1 MQFICRYGTESG
13 KVEQKT
19 IAADSREAA
28 ENLLKKDNVIIYEIR
43 RRSALPFLADRKKGK
58 IKREEFIVFIREL
71 IALLN
76 AGLPLVHSFDI
87 LIKRRKEGRF
97 LDVLKDIREQVK
109 SGASL
114 AEAFRSHREFNQMF
128 TSLVETG
135 EKSGELPSVLE
146 RYLHYV
152 EKFDELRRKLIS
164 ALIYPS
170 ILIVLSIGLITVMLA
185 YVIPKFTAFYADSEK
200 TLPFATRLLIGISN
214 FMTSNMIFI
223 IAAIILIIWG
233 FYSWKETEKGKLALD
248 KFKLNIPFVGFV
260 WLKYSLNQF
269 SQSLAVMLNAGIP
282 LIAALDVSIKTI
294 SNRYISLKL
303 SNVIS
308 EVNEGDSLYAA
319 LERADVFPDM
329 AIEMIQVGEQTASLD
344 KMLNMLAQYYERDI
358 DLAIDRALR
367 IMEPVFLIM
376 MGVVIAGMLLAMY
389 LPIFKAGALIH

>member
-1 MQFICRYGTESG
+1 MQFVCRYGTETG
-13 KVEQKT
+13 KVEQKI
-19 IAADSREAA
+19 IAADSRDAA

-43 RRSALPFLADRKKGK
+43 RQWAFPLFANRRKGK
-58 IKREEFIVFIREL
+58 IKREEFIVFLREL

-109 SGASL
+109 SGSSL
-114 AEAFRSHREFNQMF
+114 AEAFRTHREFNQMF

-152 EKFDELRRKLIS
+152 EKFDELRRKLVS

-170 ILIVLSIGLITVMLA
+170 ILIILSIGLITIMLT

-200 TLPFATRLLIGISN
+200 SLPLATKLLIGVSN
-214 FMTSNMIFI
+214 FMTSNLIFI
-223 IAAIILIIWG
+223 IAAIILVVWG
-233 FYSWKETEKGKLALD
+233 FYTWKETEKGKLALD

-308 EVNEGDSLYAA
+308 EVNEGDSLYAS
-319 LERADVFPDM
+319 LERSDVFPDM

-344 KMLNMLAQYYERDI
+344 KMLNMLAEYYERDI

-367 IMEPVFLIM
+367 IMEPVFLMM

-389 LPIFKAGALIH
+389 LPIFRAGAIIH